1 MEYSRYKDR
10 ALRGR
15 VDSETCMDS
24 ATASCSRR
32 SPGAKGLL
40 VEALLDR
47 VMVPEGWEMLMLAGL
62 FSSVRRLCALRPL
75 GYKCSNIG

>member
-15 VDSETCMDS
+15 VDSETFMDS

-32 SPGAKGLL
+32 SPGAKVLRA
-40 VEALLDR
+40 ESLLDR
-47 VMVPEGWEMLMLAGL
+47 VLVPEGW
-62 FSSVRRLCALRPL
+62 
-75 GYKCSNIG
+75 